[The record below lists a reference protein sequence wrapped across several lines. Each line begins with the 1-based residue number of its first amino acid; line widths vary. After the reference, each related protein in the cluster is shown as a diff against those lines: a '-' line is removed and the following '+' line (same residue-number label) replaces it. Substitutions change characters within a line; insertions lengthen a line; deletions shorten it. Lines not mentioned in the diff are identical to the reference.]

1 MAVEFAEAARPYAEA
16 AHKHAAGAGGDAPG
30 KWQEMLD
37 SLVGV
42 VADDGVQTMLSDPRV
57 SPAKARE
64 GLMAVLEPAVRGAGD
79 EADRFA
85 NFVHQL
91 HEHERLDAAGEIA
104 RMYGEL
110 RRAAEGELEIEVR
123 TAFELD
129 EETVGRIADR
139 MKEKFGAKS
148 VTTTVTVDPDLG
160 GGALVIAGDDVID
173 GSVRSELESM
183 RVSLRRQR

>member
-37 SLVGV
+37 ALVGV
-42 VADDGVQTMLSDPRV
+42 VADEGVQTLLADPRV

-64 GLMAVLEPAVRGAGD
+64 GLMAVLEPVAKGGGD
-79 EADRFA
+79 EGKRFA
-85 NFVHQL
+85 NFVSQL
-91 HEHERLDAAGEIA
+91 HEHERLGAAGEIA

-110 RRAAEGELEIEVR
+110 RRAAEGELEIEIR

-129 EETVGRIADR
+129 KDAVGRIADR
-139 MKEKFGAKS
+139 MRDKFGAKS
-148 VTTTVTVDPDLG
+148 VTTTVTVDPELG
-160 GGALVIAGDDVID
+160 GGAMVIAGDDVID
-173 GSVRSELESM
+173 GSVKSELESM